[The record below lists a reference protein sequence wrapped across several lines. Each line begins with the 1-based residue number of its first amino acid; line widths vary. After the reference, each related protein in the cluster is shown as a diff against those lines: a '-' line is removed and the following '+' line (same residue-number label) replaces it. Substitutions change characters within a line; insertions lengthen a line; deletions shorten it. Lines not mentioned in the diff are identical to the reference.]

1 MFTEDLTA
9 FFDSDGIAD
18 SATVGGSSV
27 SGIFSREFVEVQNV
41 EGYYPTFLLS
51 DSDAA
56 SITKN
61 STVLTIN
68 SANYMAI
75 SKRPDGTGTTLL
87 VLELQ

>member
-9 FFDSDGIAD
+9 FFDAD
-18 SATVGGSSV
+18 ELADTATVGSS
-27 SGIFSREFVEVQNV
+27 SIYGIFNREFVEVQNV

-51 DSDAA
+51 DTDAA

-61 STVLTIN
+61 STVLTI
-68 SANYMAI
+68 SSVNYTAI

-87 VLELQ
+87 ILEKQ